1 MARPAAAAG
10 VPAIHLQLQHMTSLY
25 GTLGIAMVPRATAAV
40 APAAVAAAA
49 APAAQTQQ
57 EHRRKGGAMLTHLV
71 WLMMRSAC
79 MACTVSRAM
88 LTPGQGLTIP

>member
-1 MARPAAAAG
+1 MARPVAAAG

-40 APAAVAAAA
+40 APAAVAAA
-49 APAAQTQQ
+49 PAAQTQQ
-57 EHRRKGGAMLTHLV
+57 EHLRKGGAMLTHLV

-79 MACTVSRAM
+79 MACAVSRAM